1 MRNWIVEA
9 WQFLKKL
16 YSFYLPIR
24 FSFLALAVLLFAFCF
39 SDQGGDILRALAE
52 DPSPRTWVGRLATF
66 IVATDLLAFGIWY
79 WSRHLLRFR
88 PHDRAI
94 DNVCHDSIHEPLLEE
109 MPRATDWS
117 PRILGLLVFI
127 IEIIGFAMVARN
139 HGPYT
144 HVWYVLGLLLV
155 SAAIYFWLVV
165 KRHSLFNVSD
175 AGKYTTVTSW
185 KGVNGFDNATRRALL
200 MTFVFEVLL
209 FIWALINPVGWWI
222 LGVAATLVLTIAVWI
237 PLGGFL
243 VALGEYWRVPVLG
256 AALVWAFAISCWNDN
271 HYIRTSGALPA
282 RRASAN
288 EAFDAWYARAA
299 AMPEHANG
307 GEIPVIVVATE
318 GGGIRAAYWTATVL
332 TELQDNAPAFAD
344 HTFAISAVSGGA
356 LGAEVF
362 DALLIRRGGLSQ
374 SPVTPLKPE
383 VRKMLNFDALSGTL
397 AALAQP
403 DLLQRFLPAAF
414 LPDREQALEN
424 GWETGWHRAFGSDL
438 FSNGFVAT
446 MQKYPGLPSLFLNG
460 TIEETGERIITSNVD
475 VRTFLGFRN
484 AYDAFDELKADIPL
498 SAASGMSARFTYVSP
513 AGQIPYNRS
522 DRTLKTIPK
531 LCVTGDQPNPNYGRK
546 FLGHVIDG
554 GYFESSGGVTAA
566 EIVAF
571 LWEKKK
577 DHPRIHPIVVD
588 IDFWNPGGQCLDD
601 PRPFCPAPGSCGPAA
616 PKKSNSFAGD
626 VLAPLWGLLNARGA
640 RGQQAVGDLAQAM
653 RSVGGVPPAVRSDIV
668 EFRLIP
674 RTVPLPLGWVLSGPA
689 MDAIDLAMTAEAGN
703 RSGIQIVKNRL
714 GMVPQ
719 APASACDNAGCS
731 EKTTPVE
738 QKGQTQ

>member
-1 MRNWIVEA
+1 MRNSIVNA
-9 WQFLKKL
+9 WQFVKKL

-66 IVATDLLAFGIWY
+66 LVATDLLAFGVWY

-94 DNVCHDSIHEPLLEE
+94 DNVCHDSIHEPLPEE
-109 MPRATDWS
+109 MPRATEWS
-117 PRILGLLVFI
+117 PRILGLFVFL
-127 IEIIGFAMVARN
+127 IEIIGFAIVARH

-144 HVWYVLGLLLV
+144 HVWYILGLLLV
-155 SAAIYFWLVV
+155 SAAVYLWIVIQ
-165 KRHSLFNVSD
+165 RHTLFKVDND
-175 AGKYTTVTSW
+175 KYTTVTSW
-185 KGVNGFDNATRRALL
+185 KGFDNATRRALL
-200 MTFVFEVLL
+200 MTFLFEAAL
-209 FIWALINPVGWWI
+209 FIWALVDPVQWWV
-222 LGVAATLVLTIAVWI
+222 LGVAATLVLTIGVWI

-282 RRASAN
+282 TRRASAN
-288 EAFDAWYARAA
+288 EAFDAWYKRVEAR
-299 AMPEHANG
+299 PEHANG
-307 GEIPVIVVATE
+307 GEIPVFVVATE

-362 DALLIRRGGLSQ
+362 NALLIRRSS
-374 SPVTPLKPE
+374 SPPPPVAPLKDG
-383 VRKMLNFDALSGTL
+383 VHKMLNFDALSGTL

-414 LPDREQALEN
+414 LPDREQALET
-424 GWETGWHRAFGSDL
+424 GWETGWRNEFGTNL
-438 FSNGFVAT
+438 FSEGLVAT
-446 MQKYPGLPSLFLNG
+446 MQKHPELPSLFLNG
-460 TIEETGERIITSNVD
+460 TIEETGERIITSNID
-475 VRTFLGFRN
+475 VRSFLGFRN
-484 AYDAFDELKADIPL
+484 AYDAFDELKRDIPL
-498 SAASGMSARFTYVSP
+498 SAGAGMSARFTYVSP
-513 AGQIPYNRS
+513 AGQIPYTRS
-522 DRTLKTIPK
+522 DRNEKTIPR
-531 LCVTGDQPNPNYGRK
+531 LCVKTGQPNPNYGRK

-577 DHPRIHPIVVD
+577 DHPRIRPIVID
-588 IDFWNPGGQCLDD
+588 IDFWNPGGQCLND
-601 PRPFCPAPGSCGPAA
+601 PRPFCPAPGNCGPAA

-653 RSVGGVPPAVRSDIV
+653 RSVGGVPPAMRSDII

-689 MDAIDLAMTAEAGN
+689 MDAIDNAMTGEAGN
-703 RSGIQIVKNRL
+703 RSGIEIVKNRL

-719 APASACDNAGCS
+719 APPSACDNAGCS

>member
-1 MRNWIVEA
+1 MRNWIVNF

-66 IVATDLLAFGIWY
+66 IIATDLLAFGIWY

-88 PHDRAI
+88 PHDRTI
-94 DNVCHDSIHEPLLEE
+94 DDPCRDRIHEPLPME
-109 MPRATDWS
+109 MKRATDWS
-117 PRILGLLVFI
+117 PRILGLFVFI
-127 IEIIGFAMVARN
+127 IEIIGFAIVARH
-139 HGPYT
+139 HGSYT
-144 HVWYVLGLLLV
+144 HVWYILGLLIV
-155 SAAIYFWLVV
+155 SAIVYLWIVI
-165 KRHSLFNVSD
+165 KRHSLFNVGGGED
-175 AGKYTTVTSW
+175 KYTTVTSW
-185 KGVNGFDNATRRALL
+185 KGNDGFDKTTRRALL
-200 MTFVFEVLL
+200 MTFLLEAAL
-209 FIWALINPVGWWI
+209 FIWALIDPVGWWI
-222 LGVAATLVLTIAVWI
+222 LGVAATLVLTIGVWI

-243 VALGEYWRVPVLG
+243 VGLGEYWRFPVLG

-271 HYIRTSGALPA
+271 HYVSASGPLPP

-288 EAFDAWYARAA
+288 EVFDAWYKRVA
-299 AMPEHANG
+299 AMPEHANDR
-307 GEIPVIVVATE
+307 EIPVIVVATE

-362 DALLIRRGGLSQ
+362 NALLIRRAESH
-374 SPVTPLKPE
+374 SPAPLKDE
-383 VRKMLNFDALSGTL
+383 VRHMLNFDALSGTL

-414 LPDREQALEN
+414 LPDREKALET
-424 GWETGWHRAFGSDL
+424 GWETGWRKAFKSDL
-438 FSNGFVAT
+438 FSQGFVAT
-446 MQKYPGLPSLFLNG
+446 MQKHPELPSLFLNG
-460 TIEETGERIITSNVD
+460 TVEETGERIITSNVD
-475 VRTFLGFRN
+475 VRSFLGFRN
-484 AYDAFDELKADIPL
+484 AFDAFHELQTDIPL
-498 SAASGMSARFTYVSP
+498 STAAGMSARFTYVSP
-513 AGQIPYNRS
+513 AGQIPYTRA
-522 DRTLKTIPK
+522 DRNSKTIPK
-531 LCVTGDQPNPNYGRK
+531 LCGGDQPNPNYGRK
-546 FLGHVIDG
+546 VLGHVIDG

-577 DHPRIHPIVVD
+577 DYPRIHPIVVD

-601 PRPFCPAPGSCGPAA
+601 PRPFCPAPGTCGPAS
-616 PKKSNSFAGD
+616 PKRSNSFAGD

-689 MDAIDLAMTAEAGN
+689 MDAIDRAMTAEAGN
-703 RSGIQIVKNRL
+703 RSGIEIIKNRL